1 MLHFVTDFESILK
14 HKHSKT
20 QNKLMALQIKP
31 VHAPIQ
37 METVSGG
44 TSY

>member
-20 QNKLMALQIKP
+20 QNKLMVLQIKP
-31 VHAPIQ
+31 VHAPNQ
-37 METVSGG
+37 VEAVNGG